1 MNNRLLSASC
11 ALLTVLS
18 LSSAACREMTNP
30 PADVQTVDATT
41 TDRPNPSDVQP
52 GDDVPTAPSDGG
64 MDGGGATNVTL
75 RQLQDITDP
84 AHPMARARVN
94 LVQSDLVALTGRI
107 VTGSA
112 SADPCRFSVWVGTAA
127 GGDFG
132 GIQVQET
139 VPRGSASN
147 CFDAM
152 LVRKIPMDIAPGT
165 RITSVMDASFG
176 EFCAGPTGQNPAMCR
191 NYELTNIF
199 LGAATSAI
207 NTMGPGTVPTPLD
220 VTVAAVGQDAM
231 GGLGMRTLA
240 LEGTLIRIPMANV
253 RVTTTVQDGGASFTN
268 AYLVDPTDATR
279 SIEVQISNFT
289 RTTCVRNF
297 FASRNGM
304 SVGAVTGILNPDF
317 GVWKIRVRNEMDI
330 QGVDCNTDG
339 GTPMDASSSG
349 G

>member
-18 LSSAACREMTNP
+18 LSSAACREMTMP
-30 PADVQTVDATT
+30 PADVQPTDATAN
-41 TDRPNPSDVQP
+41 DRPDPSDVQ
-52 GDDVPTAPSDGG
+52 GNDVQNPPTDGG
-64 MDGGGATNVTL
+64 MDGGGSTNVTL

-94 LVQSDLVALTGRI
+94 LVQPDLVALTGRI

-112 SADPCRFSVWVGTAA
+112 TGDPCRFSVWVGTAT

-132 GIQVQET
+132 GVQVQET
-139 VPRGSASN
+139 VPRGMASN

-152 LVRKIPMDIAPGT
+152 LVRRIPMDIAPGT
-165 RITSVMDASFG
+165 RITAVNEASFG

-191 NYELTNIF
+191 NFELTNIF

-207 NTMGPGTVPTPLD
+207 VTAGAGPAPTPLS
-220 VTVAAVGQDAM
+220 VSVAAVGQDTM

-253 RVTTTVQDGGASFTN
+253 RVTTTVQDGGSSFTN
-268 AYLVDPTDATR
+268 AYLVDPMDATR
-279 SIEVQISNFT
+279 SIEVQISNFP

-297 FASRNGM
+297 FSSRNGM

-330 QGVDCNTDG
+330 EGVDCNTDG
-339 GTPMDASSSG
+339 GAPMDASSSG